1 MIRKL
6 KGRRGG
12 RVVEGAPLLREYTR
26 NGIEGSNPFLSAMI
40 CLQVAAMPTLL
51 AFSEFG
57 PCPLLSAIS
66 SNVLLYIAFRFY
78 RHICAPGTCV
88 SAICIDDKISV
99 ILTYL
104 ALLPPI
110 LSIVANFHQYQRN
123 LTQVRLISCQLACLK
138 RRLEL
143 TETKHIRSQS
153 KKCVI
158 CATTASEHDC
168 GKPEF
173 EFS

>member
-1 MIRKL
+1 MVS
-6 KGRRGG
+6 
-12 RVVEGAPLLREYTR
+12 RVRIPSSPPCFVCKQPPCQPYLRSPSSDHVLYSPPLYPTYFY
-26 NGIEGSNPFLSAMI
+26 IQLSD
-40 CLQVAAMPTLL
+40 
-51 AFSEFG
+51 FSE
-57 PCPLLSAIS
+57 
-66 SNVLLYIAFRFY
+66 
-78 RHICAPGTCV
+78 HICARYIYI
-88 SAICIDDKISV
+88 SAIYIDDQIPV

-104 ALLPPI
+104 ALLQPI
-110 LSIVANFHQYQRN
+110 LSIVANFHQYQRD
-123 LTQVRLISCQLACLK
+123 LTQIRLISCQLARSR

>member
-1 MIRKL
+1 M
-6 KGRRGG
+6 
-12 RVVEGAPLLREYTR
+12 
-26 NGIEGSNPFLSAMI
+26 
-40 CLQVAAMPTLL
+40 
-51 AFSEFG
+51 
-57 PCPLLSAIS
+57 
-66 SNVLLYIAFRFY
+66 
-78 RHICAPGTCV
+78 
-88 SAICIDDKISV
+88 

-104 ALLPPI
+104 TLLHPI
-110 LSIVANFHQYQRN
+110 LSIVANFHQYQRD
-123 LTQVRLISCQLACLK
+123 LTQIRLISCQLARLR

-158 CATTASEHDC
+158 CATAASEHDC